1 MLYYF
6 LVLYVFLRQGHC
18 AQGWK
23 SPNTNQEKLEDCR
36 NECAKRSNIGYFA
49 YSTSK
54 TCACYLADDGC
65 PDDDAHKDHNAY
77 RIVGEGIC
85 LLNNLSRKCVSKF

>member
-6 LVLYVFLRQGHC
+6 LVFYVFLRQGHC
-18 AQGWK
+18 AKGWK

-54 TCACYLADDGC
+54 KTVRVISQTT
-65 PDDDAHKDHNAY
+65 DALMTMQLTTTMHTA
-77 RIVGEGIC
+77 
-85 LLNNLSRKCVSKF
+85 L